1 MQEIAQT
8 PCRSLNAVYAQLGEM
23 VAEDPWLLLRL
34 RGRDRQQVLATLQE
48 KRNNEAQDLAVR
60 SAPATNGAVIQE
72 QRAFYAPPLHN
83 TDANAETVAGLEARI
98 ADFWGRRKVLEDVH
112 HHLVRPSVEL
122 ALLRRLG
129 PLSANRDD
137 IEAYRQLQEV
147 YHCVTMRAWD
157 MAFSPDEEPFAEE
170 KESADQT

>member
-1 MQEIAQT
+1 M
-8 PCRSLNAVYAQLGEM
+8 L
-23 VAEDPWLLLRL
+23 
-34 RGRDRQQVLATLQE
+34 
-48 KRNNEAQDLAVR
+48 
-60 SAPATNGAVIQE
+60 QE

-83 TDANAETVAGLEARI
+83 ADANTETVARLETRI
-98 ADFWGRRKVLEDVH
+98 TDFWGRRKVLEDVH
-112 HHLVRPSVEL
+112 HHLVRPAVEL